1 MPASLNQIG
10 EKLKGDEKKDLTSN
24 EFAMKSNSVEAAKF
38 NGIYEEIVLTFPAR
52 LESLE
57 TDV

>member
-10 EKLKGDEKKDLTSN
+10 EKLKEDEQKDLTSN
-24 EFAMKSNSVEAAKF
+24 EFAVKSNSVEAAKF
-38 NGIYEEIVLTFPAR
+38 YGIYEEIVLTFPAQ

>member
-10 EKLKGDEKKDLTSN
+10 EKLKEDEQIDLTSN

-38 NGIYEEIVLTFPAR
+38 YGIFEEIVLAFPAQ
-52 LESLE
+52 LENLE
-57 TDV
+57 TDL

>member
-1 MPASLNQIG
+1 MPASLKQIG
-10 EKLKGDEKKDLTSN
+10 EKLKEDEQIDLTSN
-24 EFAMKSNSVEAAKF
+24 EVAMKSSSVEAAKF
-38 NGIYEEIVLTFPAR
+38 YGIYEEIVLTFPAQ